1 MRPSATELMKH
12 AWLKNDSHDNQTD
25 MNNAIGEIEQYKEKL
40 NQEIK
45 KLQATNSTYCFF
57 SFVCNHYSPEDEEE
71 ERSVV
76 EKAHTLTQDMK
87 EKLKKVKQKQKN
99 ESEELLSKHAI
110 MASLNVD
117 KNQVS
122 QENISNVLGC
132 QEINPFGL

>member
-12 AWLKNDSHDNQTD
+12 PWLKNDSHDNQTD
-25 MNNAIGEIEQYKEKL
+25 MSNAIGEIEQYKEKL

-45 KLQATNSTYCFF
+45 KLQAINSTYGFLV
-57 SFVCNHYSPEDEEE
+57 VCNHYSPEDEEE

-87 EKLKKVKQKQKN
+87 EKLKKAKQQKQKN
-99 ESEELLSKHAI
+99 DGEELLSKHAI

-122 QENISNVLGC
+122 WEMSLM
-132 QEINPFGL
+132 